1 MFQFINGFIAIALMA
16 VFFPST
22 LNASRLPLY
31 RGDVFIIIEKKLY
44 PHLDKENLRSW
55 IEQLESEAWYTKV
68 LKPETSET
76 LTASKLKQYMVEK
89 GVYLPPKYPAR
100 SRRNGI
106 ILIGDFPYTSMSL
119 SRNNDPTSDLWYM
132 DTNNGANLIFDHPY
146 SSPKLN
152 VNAGFS
158 FDPLSVWVSRIQY
171 IAKAPHQDE
180 ERDIV
185 EEGKH
190 INNYLKKNVA
200 CRSTGFT
207 SPDCLSENQFTTE
220 NFWESKALI
229 STSVSNKIAGE
240 VFLDSFAK
248 AQKNWKKWQD
258 YIFNEGWEHCYSFLG
273 DMYRIHN
280 QTHYPATTAATP
292 SGIIPFDKI
301 LLYVLA
307 IPAFGLGVF
316 VSTLYGLDYP
326 SSQKYLG
333 AAWAVLLAASLVPPY
348 NCSYND
354 DYTHKRHYLPILFGD
369 GTLRKF

>member
-22 LNASRLPLY
+22 LNASRIPLY
-31 RGDVFIIIEKKLY
+31 HGDVFIIIEKKLY
-44 PHLDKENLRSW
+44 PHLDQENLRRW

-68 LKPETSET
+68 LKPETNET
-76 LTASKLKQYMVEK
+76 LTANKLKQYMVEK
-89 GVYLPPKYPAR
+89 GVYLPPKYPTR
-100 SRRNGI
+100 KRRNGI

-132 DTNNGANLIFDHPY
+132 DTNNGANLIFDLPD
-146 SSPKLN
+146 SSPKIN

-171 IAKAPHQDE
+171 ITKAPYQDE
-180 ERDIV
+180 KRDIV

-200 CRSTGFT
+200 CRSNSFA

-258 YIFNEGWEHCYSFLG
+258 YIFKEGWEHCSFL
-273 DMYRIHN
+273 DD
-280 QTHYPATTAATP
+280 TEVPLF
-292 SGIIPFDKI
+292 SKI
-301 LLYVLA
+301 LVGVSVVSMFGVGVLHIISYVRNH
-307 IPAFGLGVF
+307 P
-316 VSTLYGLDYP
+316 P
-326 SSQKYLG
+326 PPEYLG
-333 AAWAVLLAASLVPPY
+333 AAWGLILTALLTTLAHGSDKDK
-348 NCSYND
+348 D

-369 GTLRKF
+369 GTLRKFKF